1 MSNKRTKNFVLMLG
15 VLLILASMVFSVLGV
30 QNNTETMAMTLK
42 RGAQGESVKEMQQ
55 ALNDR
60 GYWVGTADGVFGA
73 QTETKLKQFQKDSG
87 LTSDGIAGTK
97 TLEKLGISKSS
108 QSTQA
113 NNAGYTDSDVY
124 LLAKTIHAEARGE
137 SYIGQVAVGAVILN
151 RVKSPEFP
159 NTIQGVVYQPWAFT
173 AVHDGQINLE
183 PNEQAIRAAKDAL
196 SGWDP
201 SYGCLFYYNP
211 DKATSQWIFTTQ
223 TVTKIGNHIFS
234 I

>member
-1 MSNKRTKNFVLMLG
+1 MSNKRTKNIVMLS
-15 VLLILASMVFSVLGV
+15 VITILIASLLFSVAYASS
-30 QNNTETMAMTLK
+30 EEAFAMTLK
-42 RGAQGESVKEMQQ
+42 KGSQGDDVSKLQQ
-55 ALNDR
+55 ALNEK
-60 GYWVGTADGVFGA
+60 GFWVGTPDGVFGA
-73 QTETKLKQFQKDSG
+73 GTEAGLKKFQSANG
-87 LTSDGIAGTK
+87 LTADGVAGAR
-97 TLEKLGISKSS
+97 TLEKLGISKPTSS
-108 QSTQA
+108 ES
-113 NNAGYTDSDVY
+113 NNASYTDSDVY

-159 NTIQGVVYQPWAFT
+159 NTISGVVYQPWAFT

-183 PNEQAIRAAKDAL
+183 PNEQSIRAAKDAL
-196 SGWDP
+196 NGWDP

-223 TVTKIGNHIFS
+223 TVTQIGSHIFS

>member
-1 MSNKRTKNFVLMLG
+1 MSNKQAKNIV
-15 VLLILASMVFSVLGV
+15 VLLAILLVISSILFSVASASMKAD
-30 QNNTETMAMTLK
+30 AMTLK
-42 RGAQGESVKEMQQ
+42 KGSNGDSVKQMQQ
-55 ALNDR
+55 ALNEK
-60 GYWVGTADGVFGA
+60 GYWVGTPDGVFGSG
-73 QTETKLKQFQKDSG
+73 TEAGLKKFQSANG
-87 LTSDGIAGTK
+87 LTADGVAGNK
-97 TLEKLGISKSS
+97 TLEKLGLAKS
-108 QSTQA
+108 QQTEA

-159 NTIQGVVYQPWAFT
+159 NTIAGVVYQPWAFT

-211 DKATSQWIFTTQ
+211 DKATSEWIFSTQ
-223 TVTKIGNHIFS
+223 TVTKIGSHIFS

>member
-1 MSNKRTKNFVLMLG
+1 MSNKRTRNIV
-15 VLLILASMVFSVLGV
+15 VLLAIVLVISSILFSVASSGGV
-30 QNNTETMAMTLK
+30 TETMAATLRK
-42 RGAQGESVKEMQQ
+42 GGSGDSVKEMQQ
-55 ALNDR
+55 ALNDK
-60 GYWVGTADGVFGA
+60 GYWVGTPDGVFGA
-73 QTETKLKQFQKDSG
+73 GTEAGLKKFQAANG
-87 LTSDGIAGTK
+87 LTADGIAGTK
-97 TLEKLGISKSS
+97 TLEKLGLAKS
-108 QSTQA
+108 QTTQ

-151 RVKSPEFP
+151 RVKSSEFP
-159 NTIQGVVYQPWAFT
+159 NTISGVVYQPWAFT

-183 PNEQAIRAAKDAL
+183 PDETAMRAAKDAL

-223 TVTKIGNHIFS
+223 TVTQIGSHIFS